1 MNYLK
6 RLGLTNSKWIL
17 RLFDE
22 KRLSRAFDGIVQAWF
37 WKPEYTIENDRKQ
50 GKNVCTLFN
59 EKK

>member
-6 RLGLTNSKWIL
+6 Q
-17 RLFDE
+17 LFDE

-37 WKPEYTIENDRKQ
+37 WEPEYTIENDRKQ